1 MLINNDCLII
11 ISRYLD
17 NPYELI
23 NLFFIFDKKN
33 YKKNYNNIKNQIF
46 RYKIFDKY
54 KINIKNF
61 KYNESL
67 KFRDIDFEELY
78 YNILYKPDDLYFP
91 NIYNYNC
98 IKVIKNRIININNK
112 NGNKVITTKY
122 PFQKQTIK
130 RKIYQLVEN
139 NNYFEIKSQN
149 TFYYEVQIESLD
161 LNREYISIGFCN
173 NNFCLVNF
181 QVGEDE
187 NSYGLNLN
195 NGLIFHNSKANIF
208 FKDNLNID
216 NDVFGCGYIF
226 NGEKYDIFYTKNG
239 NLIDFAFN
247 NIDLSSFYPAIGI
260 NSNKN
265 ILLNFNYSYFL
276 FDIENFE
283 NEYLNKRIEYKCDI
297 FCHHLQKENKK
308 IRENFIQRNNIYNT
322 IDNYLKKINFRT
334 DNDYEVYE
342 LLLFNIYNIIK
353 KNINNSNLIKRFNNI
368 IIPCSFLI
376 FSNISLESKILIYER
391 YKILKDILFLVMI
404 GIIFFKY
411 LKFFI

>member
-1 MLINNDCLII
+1 MLTNNDCLII

-23 NLFFIFDKKN
+23 NYFFILDKEN
-33 YKKNYNNIKNQIF
+33 YKKNYNNIKNVIF

-54 KINIKNF
+54 KINIKNL
-61 KYNESL
+61 KYNNCL
-67 KFRDIDFEELY
+67 KFKDIDFEELY
-78 YNILYKPDDLYFP
+78 YNILYKPNDLYFP
-91 NIYNYNC
+91 NIYNYKS

-112 NGNKVITTKY
+112 NGNKALTTKY

-130 RKIYQLVEN
+130 RKIYQLIEK

-149 TFYYEVQIESLD
+149 TFYYEVQID
-161 LNREYISIGFCN
+161 NINLNREYISIGFCN

-181 QVGEDE
+181 QVGEDK

-195 NGLIFHNSKANIF
+195 NGLIFHNGKAKNF

-216 NDVFGCGYIF
+216 NDVFGCGYVF
-226 NGEKYDIFYTKNG
+226 NGEKYDIFYTRNG
-239 NLIDFAFN
+239 NLIDFAFK
-247 NIDLSSFYPAIGI
+247 NIELSSFYPTIGI

-265 ILLNFNYSYFL
+265 ILVNFNYSYFL

-283 NEYLNKRIEYKCDI
+283 NKYLNKKIEYKYEI
-297 FCHHLQKENKK
+297 FNHIQKENRKV
-308 IRENFIQRNNIYNT
+308 RENFIQRNNIYNI
-322 IDNYLKKINFRT
+322 IDNYLKKINFRV

-353 KNINNSNLIKRFNNI
+353 ENINDSNLIKRFNNT

-376 FSNISLESKILIYER
+376 FSNINLESKILIYER
-391 YKILKDILFLVMI
+391 YKTLKDILFFIMI